1 MKDICRTNFCRTI
14 FLLFF
19 AFFIIPVIVSANWPS
34 SHITEE
40 VEASFYPNGS
50 LISEIS
56 TIGYVEVDTGNTQD
70 VLQYIRIELSE
81 TENTNLVSTTCFRNV
96 ASSPNP
102 GDRTRMF
109 VNTSHSSADFSYSI
123 TNESILRIIYLSL
136 NYSNSAGG
144 WDLLP
149 DSENTL
155 NFNLIMNSS
164 TDIEDMVFYLRVAT
178 NTLGSNDSIVLSN
191 PTASKG
197 YVTVVDSDSDG
208 QYDTLIW
215 GGDLWKWELVNI
227 TFEGRTRA
235 DVNFDYNDLSVDIGT
250 GRETSI
256 SKNFTSIFT
265 NLDFSDRFSRG
276 SVRQGLEMLMKKL
289 PIVRG
294 YIRNLANF
302 LNYSVHSWAIY
313 RIGELDDPLLNST
326 NEITIAPGESF
337 YTDWYESS
345 GPGKEY
351 YAIAFDWEVVW
362 NESATTY
369 SSSTKNTLDLPELYV
384 MDIYPYGDI
393 ITITSNTL
401 SGRTVSVQE
410 SFKHIGYESLES
422 DNMTAVLVPAS
433 GLEIS
438 ISSIRVFYSNESIG
452 GEAYEITDYADI
464 SSTNGNVTINIT
476 NLTGIIG
483 HPLGKNEDIIIIH
496 DESGSSS
503 EETRI
508 YTFITYFTT
517 FTLSGTPVTKI
528 FEKEKEIP
536 GVVPIVPPPA
546 VGVGP
551 PAIIVRF
558 ADLSKEK
565 AEIRLIDNNTA
576 EIYASVRVYDTGT
589 KGIKYIN
596 GTIFIPENSEII
608 MSSISLRIY
617 DDSKKQWQEL
627 ERDADFI
634 INDEGVKGI
643 GDKEYR
649 VFSITKKQGTFD
661 FYNNDSIEL
670 LYRVRLHFGTHE
682 LITRFSGYDTYK
694 NRYIFEDIFLPIRV
708 YEKIT
713 LEELMITER
722 DFEQLKAFVGKPVT
736 WIKRID
742 VYNPTP
748 SSREK
753 TFEIEVYPD
762 VLNAYLVVNNTE
774 TTVELKKNAKSYV
787 IWTDSFRPQERKT
800 YYARITTPP
809 IVDVGEK
816 LDVLEMKENITTFI
830 LNITLQNLAAENY
843 TNISFELPLA
853 VEKIRSINDENGPL
867 NYTDSGTGGIY
878 VEIPWMSGNSEK
890 HIVVIYSER
899 PPILVIK
906 PDKKTYTSLD
916 SLVNLTTIIIPRDVM
931 ESMNLEIEVISP
943 KPRMKTVYINIISLG
958 KLTPEKAT
966 KLYDDFRLAFYP
978 PGDYIARAR
987 LKRNF
992 WIVLSDDEV
1001 FNVIGVA
1008 PKFYIIDISWVLI
1021 AVVAFIL
1028 FLVLR
1033 RYRGVPFKEDLRML
1047 RRRIKRLR
1055 KSSQRSKQK

>member
-1 MKDICRTNFCRTI
+1 MWGCRTISHFCRTI

-19 AFFIIPVIVSANWPS
+19 AFLLTPVVISASWPS
-34 SHITEE
+34 THITEE

-56 TIGYVEVDTGNTQD
+56 ATGYVEVDAGNTQD
-70 VLQYIRIELSE
+70 VLQYVRIELSG

-144 WDLLP
+144 LDLLP
-149 DSENTL
+149 DSENIM
-155 NFNLIMNSS
+155 NFNLTMNSS
-164 TDIEDMVFYLRVAT
+164 RDIPNAVLYFRVAT
-178 NTLGSNDSIVLSN
+178 DTLGSNDSIVLSN
-191 PTASKG
+191 PSASEG
-197 YVTVVDSDSDG
+197 SVTVTDSDSDE
-208 QYDTLIW
+208 QNDTLYWI
-215 GGDLWKWELVNI
+215 GDLLMWKPVNI

-235 DVNFDYNDLSVDIGT
+235 GANFDYNDLSVDIGT
-250 GRETSI
+250 GRETAI
-256 SKNFTSIFT
+256 SKNFTNIFT

-276 SVRQGLEMLMKKL
+276 SVRQGLEMFMQKP

-294 YIRNLANF
+294 YIRNLASF
-302 LNYSVHSWAIY
+302 LNYLIHSWAIY
-313 RIGELDDPLLNST
+313 RVGELDDPLLNAT
-326 NEITIAPGESF
+326 NETTIAPGESL

-369 SSSTKNTLDLPELYV
+369 SGSTKSMLDLPELYV

-422 DNMTAVLVPAS
+422 DNITAVLVPAS
-433 GLEIS
+433 GFEIS
-438 ISSIRVFYSNESIG
+438 TTSIRVFYSNESVG
-452 GEAYEITDYADI
+452 GEEYEITDYVDI

-476 NLTGIIG
+476 NLTGITG

-496 DESGSSS
+496 DESSSSS
-503 EETRI
+503 EETKA
-508 YTFITYFTT
+508 YNFTTYFTT
-517 FTLSGTPVTKI
+517 FTLSGTPVTKE

-536 GVVPIVPPPA
+536 GVVPIIPPP
-546 VGVGP
+546 VVGP

-558 ADLSKEK
+558 ADISKEK
-565 AEIRLIDNNTA
+565 AEIRLVDNNTA
-576 EIYASVRVYDTGT
+576 EIYTSVRVYDTGT
-589 KGIKYIN
+589 KGIKNIS

-627 ERDADFI
+627 ERDADFV

-649 VFSITKKQGTFD
+649 VFSITKKQGAFD

-670 LYRVRLHFGTHE
+670 LYRVRLPFGTHE

-694 NRYIFEDIFLPIRV
+694 DRYIFEDIFLPIRV
-708 YEKIT
+708 YEKIS
-713 LEELMITER
+713 LEELLITER
-722 DFEQLKAFVGKPVT
+722 DFEQFKAFVGKPVT

-742 VYNPTP
+742 VYNPAV

-753 TFEIEVYPD
+753 TFEIEVYSD
-762 VLNAYLVVNNTE
+762 VLNAYLIVNKTE
-774 TTVELKKNAKSYV
+774 ITVELKKNAKSYIV
-787 IWTDSFRPQERKT
+787 WTDSFRPQERKT

-809 IVDVGEK
+809 VIDVGEK
-816 LDVLEMKENITTFI
+816 LDVLELKENITTFI
-830 LNITLQNLAAENY
+830 LNITLQNLAAELY

-853 VEKIRSINDENGPL
+853 VENIRSINDENGSL

-878 VEIPWMSGNSEK
+878 IEIPWMSGNSEK
-890 HIVVIYSER
+890 YIVVIYSEI
-899 PPILVIK
+899 PPVLVIK

-931 ESMNLEIEVISP
+931 ESMNLEIEVIRS
-943 KPRMKTVYINIISLG
+943 KPRMKTVYINLIPLG
-958 KLTPEKAT
+958 TITPEKAT
-966 KLYDDFRLAFYP
+966 KLYDDFRLAFSP

-1008 PKFYIIDISWVLI
+1008 PKFYMIDITWVLI
-1021 AVVAFIL
+1021 AAAAFIL
-1028 FLVLR
+1028 LLVIR
-1033 RYRGVPFKEDLRML
+1033 RYRRVPFKEDLRML

-1055 KSSQRSKQK
+1055 KRNMSEQE